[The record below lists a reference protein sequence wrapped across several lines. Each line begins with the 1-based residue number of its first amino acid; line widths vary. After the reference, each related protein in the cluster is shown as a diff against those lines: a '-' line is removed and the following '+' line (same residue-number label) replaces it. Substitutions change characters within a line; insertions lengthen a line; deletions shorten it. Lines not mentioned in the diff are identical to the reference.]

1 MKESNNHLSNGSPI
15 RIAMVF
21 MWNLPYT
28 NQMTGG
34 ILWGS
39 ENVGNDLSKLGF
51 EIEFLYFADRPQ
63 TNSALHPRFR
73 WKSSSD
79 VEALNAFDFVIFN
92 TAGSSRD
99 KKTGLWWKPI
109 LDSLKVPF
117 AVQIHDEAEEKLPNR
132 HEFFEHPQC
141 KLLLPITEEILTT
154 VVGDIRGR
162 DVSIYPNF
170 PTMEVMEPS
179 QDYDQKKDGI
189 VTSCRMTSRKR
200 IVELVQQS
208 ADLGKVGFT
217 INIHGAD
224 VTWQYVR
231 QVQEHKTDRLELS
244 RGVQAR

>member
-162 DVSIYPNF
+162 DVLDLP
-170 PTMEVMEPS
+170 
-179 QDYDQKKDGI
+179 
-189 VTSCRMTSRKR
+189 
-200 IVELVQQS
+200 ELPHH
-208 ADLGKVGFT
+208 GG
-217 INIHGAD
+217 HGALPVLRSEKGWD
-224 VTWQYVR
+224 CDFLPDDIPETNC
-231 QVQEHKTDRLELS
+231 
-244 RGVQAR
+244 